1 VASTDDGHEAV
12 ITLAGPYYL
21 HTITRLVRD
30 LQALYELSGPTV
42 VRIDLTRLTFMG
54 PAALALM
61 VASLRRARE
70 SGVIAGGSTIW
81 APESTGMLTY
91 LRRMDALEVL
101 FEHESVKIEN
111 PVRRH
116 ATSGLKECQHFSSED
131 GSRRVARELA
141 VALTEKVATDDVAA
155 TSLELCLTELAEN
168 VHFHADTPYGGFA
181 AAQSFSH
188 GNEIEVAIVD
198 LGVGI
203 SASLGKNPQYAEQA
217 SDDVTAI
224 HTALLPLVTSSPKRN
239 RGYGL
244 AFTRFLLE
252 MNEGRL
258 VVRSGH
264 GYVQYGERNAEKTT
278 ELPFP
283 GTLVAL
289 RLHTDRPF
297 DFEKAYELLTA
308 AINEIEGV
316 LNDDVR
322 VS

>member
-1 VASTDDGHEAV
+1 MGAGTTDG
-12 ITLAGPYYL
+12 IPIIKLSGPYYL
-21 HTITRLVRD
+21 HTIMRLVAD
-30 LQALYELSGPTV
+30 LQPLYELRRPTV
-42 VRIDLTRLTFMG
+42 VRIDLTELTFMG
-54 PAALALM
+54 PAAIALL

-70 SGVIAGGSTIW
+70 SGFIADDSAIW
-81 APESTGMLTY
+81 SPASKGMQTY
-91 LRRMDALEVL
+91 LYRMDVLQVL
-101 FEHESVKIEN
+101 FEHEAVEIN
-111 PVRRH
+111 DPVQRH
-116 ATSGLKECQHFSSED
+116 AASGLKECQHFSSEE

-141 VALTEKVATDDVAA
+141 VALKEKVKTDRVAA

-168 VHFHADTPYGGFA
+168 VHFHADTSFGGFA
-181 AAQSFSH
+181 AAQSFSR

-203 SASLGKNPQYAEQA
+203 AASLSKNPQYAEQA
-217 SDDVTAI
+217 TDDVTAI
-224 HTALLPLVTSSPKRN
+224 HTALQPLVTSSPKRN

-252 MNEGRL
+252 INEGRL

-264 GYVQYGERNAEKTT
+264 GYVQYGERGVERTT
-278 ELPFP
+278 ELAFP

-297 DFEKAYELLTA
+297 DFEKAYEMLTA
-308 AINEIEGV
+308 AINQIEGV
-316 LNDDVR
+316 LDDDVR

>member
-1 VASTDDGHEAV
+1 MAAGENDMAAV
-12 ITLAGPYYL
+12 IKLSGPYYL
-21 HTITRLVRD
+21 HTIMRLVAD
-30 LQALYELSGPTV
+30 LQPLYRLKKPTV
-42 VRIDLTRLTFMG
+42 VQIDLTGLTFMG
-54 PAALALM
+54 PAALALL

-70 SGVIAGGSTIW
+70 SGLIADSSTIW
-81 APESTGMLTY
+81 SPTSKGMRTY
-91 LRRMDALEVL
+91 LYRMDVLQVL
-101 FEHESVKIEN
+101 FEHE
-111 PVRRH
+111 PVEINDPIQRH
-116 ATSGLKECQHFSSED
+116 AASGLKECQHFSSEE

-141 VALTEKVATDDVAA
+141 TALKEKVKTDKMAA

-168 VHFHADTPYGGFA
+168 VHFHADTPFGGFA
-181 AAQSFSH
+181 AAQSFSG

-203 SASLGKNPQYAEQA
+203 AASLSKNPQYEEAAADE
-217 SDDVTAI
+217 VTAI
-224 HTALLPLVTSSPKRN
+224 HTALQPLVTSSPKRN

-252 MNEGRL
+252 INEGRL

-264 GYVQYGERNAEKTT
+264 GYVQYGESNVERTT
-278 ELPFP
+278 EFAFP

-297 DFEKAYELLTA
+297 DFEKAYEMLTA
-308 AINEIEGV
+308 AINRIEGV
-316 LNDDVR
+316 LDDDVR